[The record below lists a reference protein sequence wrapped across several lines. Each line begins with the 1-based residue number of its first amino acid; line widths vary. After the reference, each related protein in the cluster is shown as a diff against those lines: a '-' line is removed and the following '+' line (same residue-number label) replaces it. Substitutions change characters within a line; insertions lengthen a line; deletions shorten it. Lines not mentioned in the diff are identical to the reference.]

1 MQHLTPFQVLHS
13 EFAIGQRTAEGYM
26 RQVLPLLLNLN
37 VAVVA
42 VRDLSLIHISEPTRH

>member
-1 MQHLTPFQVLHS
+1 MEHLTPFQVLHS
-13 EFAIGQRTAEGYM
+13 ELAIVQRTAEGYM

-42 VRDLSLIHISEPTRH
+42 VRYITLFSVKI

>member
-1 MQHLTPFQVLHS
+1 MQHLTPFQVLQS

-42 VRDLSLIHISEPTRH
+42 VRYITLFSVKI